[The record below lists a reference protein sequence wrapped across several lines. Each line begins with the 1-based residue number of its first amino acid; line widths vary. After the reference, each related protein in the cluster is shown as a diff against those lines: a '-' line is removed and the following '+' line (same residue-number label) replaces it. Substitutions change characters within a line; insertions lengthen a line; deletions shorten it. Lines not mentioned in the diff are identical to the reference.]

1 MNPTIEHIVLFDGVC
16 NLCNSSVQFIIRHD
30 SKKQFYFASLQS
42 ETGEILLKKHV
53 IDPTQT
59 DSVIY
64 IYKGKAYTR
73 STAAL
78 RIASQ
83 LDGPVKL
90 LTVFRIVPRF
100 IRNAVYDWI
109 AANRYR
115 WFGKREHCMIPT
127 KEHLSRFL
135 T

>member
-1 MNPTIEHIVLFDGVC
+1 MNATIEHIVLFDGVC

-30 SKKQFYFASLQS
+30 SKMQFYFASLQS
-42 ETGEILLKKHV
+42 ETGEILLKKHG
-53 IDPTQT
+53 IDPAKT

-64 IYKGKAYTR
+64 ICKGKAYTR

-109 AANRYR
+109 AANRYK

-127 KEHLSRFL
+127 KEQLSRFL
-135 T
+135 S

>member
-1 MNPTIEHIVLFDGVC
+1 MNPTVQHIVLFDGVC
-16 NLCNSSVQFIIRHD
+16 NLCNASVQFIIHHD
-30 SKKQFYFASLQS
+30 SEKKFYFASLQS
-42 ETGEILLKKHV
+42 ETGEILLKKHG
-53 IDPTQT
+53 IDPAKT

-64 IYKGKAYTR
+64 ITNGKAYTR

-90 LTVFRIVPRF
+90 LSVFRIVPRF
-100 IRNAVYDWI
+100 IRNAVYDCI

-115 WFGKREHCMIPT
+115 WFGKREYCMIPT

-135 T
+135 S